1 MHEIEQRVLAAID
14 IDGMLAYL
22 SELVAIPSLTGQETE
37 AQEHVATQMKKCG
50 LEVDRWELDFDALSQ
65 HSAFSVEVDRE
76 HGLGVVGVMGQ
87 EAGGRSLIFN
97 GHVDVVPPGD
107 AGHRYR
113 GASLRPGGSG
123 YEGRTLL
130 RSFCGQSDL

>member
-22 SELVAIPSLTGQETE
+22 SELVAILSLTGQETE
-37 AQEHVATQMKKCG
+37 AQEHVAIQMKKCG
-50 LEVDRWELDFDALSQ
+50 LEVDGWELDFDGLSQ
-65 HSAFSVEVDRE
+65 HLAFSVEVERE

-87 EAGGRSLIFN
+87 DAGGRSLIFN

-107 AGHRYR
+107 ESNWRYPPWQATVTEGRVYGR
-113 GASLRPGGSG
+113 GAWI
-123 YEGRTLL
+123 
-130 RSFCGQSDL
+130 

>member
-50 LEVDRWELDFDALSQ
+50 L
-65 HSAFSVEVDRE
+65 VEIFY
-76 HGLGVVGVMGQ
+76 LY
-87 EAGGRSLIFN
+87 LI
-97 GHVDVVPPGD
+97 H
-107 AGHRYR
+107 
-113 GASLRPGGSG
+113 
-123 YEGRTLL
+123 
-130 RSFCGQSDL
+130 